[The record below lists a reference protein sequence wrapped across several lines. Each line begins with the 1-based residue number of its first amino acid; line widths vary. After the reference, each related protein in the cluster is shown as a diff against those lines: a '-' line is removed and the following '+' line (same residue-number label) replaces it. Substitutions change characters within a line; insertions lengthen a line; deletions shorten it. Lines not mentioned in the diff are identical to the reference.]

1 MGQNKN
7 KPFYFPPEL
16 KDMILCQS
24 VLLIVLKENTK
35 AKELYAD
42 VKKCC
47 ELPGCK
53 DSYDIITYL
62 LPDGLKILQKSLGD
76 SSTIRKGKPSKNN
89 PFDLSN
95 DVRKGTK
102 KIINKYHSRPRV
114 LIWLNNTKRR
124 DLNKLRSSISTFIRM
139 GFNRASE
146 QDEGKYRVNGSV
158 QSSLATT
165 ILLPELITKLY
176 GNTEA
181 IEKRKL
187 LKHGKKVILS
197 ESNNKLYRKND

>member
-35 AKELYAD
+35 EKELYAD

-53 DSYDIITYL
+53 DTYDIITYL

-102 KIINKYHSRPRV
+102 KIINKYHSRPRI

-187 LKHGKKVILS
+187 LKHGKKGYPL
-197 ESNNKLYRKND
+197 